1 MSPKINKKQGD
12 VHKLSQDGNKLPVR
26 RFAGFD
32 LEFVFF
38 LPLIPPFEMILSC
51 RRGWQVQRPFV
62 F

>member
-12 VHKLSQDGNKLPVR
+12 VHKLSQDGNKSLVR

-32 LEFVFF
+32 LEFGFF
-38 LPLIPPFEMILSC
+38 LPLIPAFETILSH
-51 RRGWQVQRPFV
+51 RTGWQVQTPLV